1 MAATATAVKTT
12 QQVADRFF
20 SLTREGKYEEAAR
33 ELYAP
38 NVVSN
43 EPEGGPAPA
52 RTAGHANV
60 VGKTVQFN
68 KDIESVHSNEV
79 SKPIVADN
87 HFAVSMKMDVTT
99 KSAGRITMEEIA
111 VYQVENGKIVRD
123 QFFYRPVPMPGHN

>member
-1 MAATATAVKTT
+1 MSTTATAVKTT
-12 QQVADRFF
+12 QEVADRFF
-20 SLTREGKYEEAAR
+20 ALTREGKYEDAAR

-52 RTAGHANV
+52 RTEGHENV

-68 KDIESVHSNEV
+68 KDIETLHGNEV

-87 HFAVSMKMDVTT
+87 HFAVAMKMDVTF
-99 KSAGRITMEEIA
+99 KGGSRIKMEEIG

-123 QFFYRPVPMPGHN
+123 QFF